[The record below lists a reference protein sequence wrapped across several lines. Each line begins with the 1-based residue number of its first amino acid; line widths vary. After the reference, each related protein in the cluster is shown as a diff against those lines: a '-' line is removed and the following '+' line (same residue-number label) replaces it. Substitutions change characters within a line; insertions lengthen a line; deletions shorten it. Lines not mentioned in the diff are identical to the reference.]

1 MGVIVGD
8 AKTPLDED
16 NYKLEVE
23 WPKVKINVFFEQFLF
38 FVIKS
43 I

>member
-16 NYKLEVE
+16 NYKLEEE
-23 WPKVKINVFFEQFLF
+23 WPKVNINIFFQQFLF
-38 FVIKS
+38 FVIMS